1 MIQLNTIVKLGNLK
15 LPVFVITACLIDDC
29 NVFFSLTSS
38 TAGEERKYKL

>member
-29 NVFFSLTSS
+29 NVFFFSNFKYSRR
-38 TAGEERKYKL
+38 RKEI